1 MFEARLISGKIF
13 RQIVDSIKDLVTD
26 GNIDCTPEEI
36 SIQCMDSS
44 HVSLVA
50 VSLSQSAF
58 DHYRCDRTLSLGF
71 NSNNMSKI
79 LKMMGRDDILIL
91 KAEDDGDVMTMMFEN
106 PKTETIADFGT
117 LHREICECDPD
128 EIAVTTVVYFDEFT
142 VRSYNFV
149 HELTIPNDL
158 YVDSFHNKNR
168 IETDGN

>member
-1 MFEARLISGKIF
+1 MFEARLIGGKTF

-26 GNIDCTPEEI
+26 GNIDCTPEDI

-50 VSLSQSAF
+50 VSLSAAAF

-71 NSNNMSKI
+71 NSTNMSKI

-117 LHREICECDPD
+117 SLRQNICTNCLHVACPVCFLD
-128 EIAVTTVVYFDEFT
+128 TFY
-142 VRSYNFV
+142 
-149 HELTIPNDL
+149 
-158 YVDSFHNKNR
+158 
-168 IETDGN
+168 

>member
-58 DHYRCDRTLSLGF
+58 DYYRCDRTLSLGF

-106 PKTETIADFGT
+106 PKSDTIADFGT
-117 LHREICECDPD
+117 LSHVSYARKQNCDKAYACYFECRLF
-128 EIAVTTVVYFDEFT
+128 IFAFF
-142 VRSYNFV
+142 S
-149 HELTIPNDL
+149 
-158 YVDSFHNKNR
+158 NR
-168 IETDGN
+168 A

>member
-1 MFEARLISGKIF
+1 MFEARLIGGKTF

-50 VSLSQSAF
+50 VSLSASAF

-106 PKTETIADFGT
+106 PKTETIADFGK
-117 LHREICECDPD
+117 C
-128 EIAVTTVVYFDEFT
+128 V
-142 VRSYNFV
+142 SY
-149 HELTIPNDL
+149 E
-158 YVDSFHNKNR
+158 R
-168 IETDGN
+168 IVCRNWHMFI

>member
-106 PKTETIADFGT
+106 PKSDTIADFGT
-117 LHREICECDPD
+117 LSHVSYARKQNCDKAYACYFECRLF
-128 EIAVTTVVYFDEFT
+128 IFAFF
-142 VRSYNFV
+142 S
-149 HELTIPNDL
+149 
-158 YVDSFHNKNR
+158 NR
-168 IETDGN
+168 A

>member
-91 KAEDDGDVMTMMFEN
+91 KAEDEGDVMTMMFEN

-117 LHREICECDPD
+117 FLSSLIKIQSFEK
-128 EIAVTTVVYFDEFT
+128 
-142 VRSYNFV
+142 
-149 HELTIPNDL
+149 
-158 YVDSFHNKNR
+158 DSFRHDLRIPVHSNLCTDYQLTLSYLLHFASNPFTIKKN
-168 IETDGN
+168 